1 MDTIKIEPGSKKIM
15 VSKLQDYLQEEL
27 GMELG
32 GFDAEFLLDFVGKE
46 LGSYF
51 YNQGLYDAQAAM
63 GLQMDSIA
71 EAIYLLE
78 K

>member
-1 MDTIKIEPGSKKIM
+1 MEEIKIGPGQKKIM
-15 VSKLQDYLQEEL
+15 VSKLQDYLQQEV
-27 GMELG
+27 GIELG

-51 YNQGLYDAQAAM
+51 YNQGLYDAQAAI
-63 GLQMDSIA
+63 GQQMDSIT

>member
-51 YNQGLYDAQAAM
+51 YNQGLYDAQAAI
-63 GLQMDSIA
+63 GLKMDSIA